1 MSKYQTVDEYIL
13 AQDASTRI
21 LIFLLRDII
30 LSTSTEITERLSF
43 NCPFYHY
50 KGMLCYISIEK
61 KTVYI
66 GFCRGS
72 FLKNKYPFLEIKNR
86 KLIASVSYKDLEDVD
101 AEVIQSI
108 LKDSMELNSKK
119 TKWFVK

>member
-1 MSKYQTVDEYIL
+1 MKYQTVEDYIL
-13 AQDASTRI
+13 SQDENTRQ

-66 GFCRGS
+66 GFCRGVA
-72 FLKNKYPFLEIKNR
+72 LQHKYPTLTIKNR
-86 KLIASVSYKDLEDVD
+86 KLIASISYKNMEAVDV
-101 AEVIQSI
+101 EVIQDI
-108 LKDSMELNSKK
+108 LRDSMKLNKDK
-119 TKWFVK
+119 VRFLK

>member
-1 MSKYQTVDEYIL
+1 MEKYITVDNYIL
-13 AQDASTRI
+13 SQDELSRQ

-30 LSTSTEITERLSF
+30 LSTTPEITERLSF

-66 GFCRGS
+66 GFCRGVL
-72 FLKNKYPFLEIKNR
+72 LKEKYPILKIKNR
-86 KLIASVSYKDLEDVD
+86 KLIASISYKNMEEVDVD
-101 AEVIQSI
+101 LIQNI
-108 LKDSMELNSKK
+108 LKDSMKLNEKK
-119 TKWFVK
+119 VRFLK

>member
-1 MSKYQTVDEYIL
+1 MEKYITVDNYIL
-13 AQDASTRI
+13 SQDELSRQ

-30 LSTSTEITERLSF
+30 LSTTPEITERLSF

-66 GFCRGS
+66 CFCRGVL
-72 FLKNKYPFLEIKNR
+72 LKEKYPILKIKNR
-86 KLIASVSYKDLEDVD
+86 KLIASISYKNMEEVDVD
-101 AEVIQSI
+101 LIQNI
-108 LKDSMELNSKK
+108 LKDSMKLNEKK
-119 TKWFVK
+119 VRFLK

>member
-1 MSKYQTVDEYIL
+1 MTKYLTVDDYIL
-13 AQDASTRI
+13 SQNEDTRQ

-61 KTVYI
+61 KVVYV
-66 GFCRGS
+66 GFCRGVL
-72 FLKNKYPFLEIKNR
+72 LKEKYPTLELKNR
-86 KLIASVSYKDLEDVD
+86 KLIASISYKSMDEVDV
-101 AEVIQSI
+101 EVIQDI
-108 LKDSMELNSKK
+108 LRDSMKLNKDK
-119 TKWFVK
+119 IRLLN